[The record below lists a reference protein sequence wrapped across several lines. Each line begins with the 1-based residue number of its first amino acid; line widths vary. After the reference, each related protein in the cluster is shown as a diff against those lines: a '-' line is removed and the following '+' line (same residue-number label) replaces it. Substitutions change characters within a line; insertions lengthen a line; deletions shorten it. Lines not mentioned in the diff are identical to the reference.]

1 MSPSFWKELGP
12 IPLRFSMEPHWHKA
26 QHCEKYSKSFPRMPS
41 TVTPEWNTNVRK
53 LTRRRIS
60 FSTLA
65 TVCDTGVI
73 NLWKGDDLIERA
85 INPLRVFAVRV
96 PIFRL
101 TFRTY
106 SGLLVVERCCPLYG
120 VAQIHLKLHLH
131 SLGCTA
137 RLVYLRA
144 RAHMVMHALSATYKL
159 CVEAMLV
166 SFMAAAIVF
175 PVA

>member
-1 MSPSFWKELGP
+1 MSPSFWKELSP

-26 QHCEKYSKSFPRMPS
+26 QHSEKYFKSFPRVPS
-41 TVTPEWNTNVRK
+41 TVMPEWNANVRK
-53 LTRRRIS
+53 LTRRQIF

-73 NLWKGDDLIERA
+73 N
-85 INPLRVFAVRV
+85 PLRVFALSV

-101 TFRTY
+101 IFPTY
-106 SGLLVVERCCPLYG
+106 SALLVVERRCPPYG
-120 VAQIHLKLHLH
+120 VARSHLKLHFH

-159 CVEAMLV
+159 CVEAMLLC
-166 SFMAAAIVF
+166 FRQLRCAAEVHRYR
-175 PVA
+175 